1 MKTRLIAILTVAL
14 LAIPSGSGSDPET
27 ETPAKAERE
36 KAWEEQMEDFLPS
49 EKVPA
54 DSSISF
60 PVDI

>member
-1 MKTRLIAILTVAL
+1 MKTRLIAILTLAL
-14 LAIPSGSGSDPET
+14 LATPSGSGSDPET
-27 ETPAKAERE
+27 ETPAKPERE
-36 KAWEEQMEDFLPS
+36 KAWEQQMEDFLPS